1 MSGVKMI
8 KYGTEFIMKKH
19 KVMSRENVNRLF
31 TGGESEV
38 GFVAYKEHPSERV
51 LTVFVKYPNGAE
63 YYTDKEMIIRTPH
76 STKVQNWE

>member
-1 MSGVKMI
+1 
-8 KYGTEFIMKKH
+8 MKKH

-38 GFVAYKEHPSERV
+38 GFIAYKEHPSDRV

-76 STKVQNWE
+76 SQNR

>member
-1 MSGVKMI
+1 
-8 KYGTEFIMKKH
+8 MKKH

-38 GFVAYKEHPSERV
+38 GFVAYKEHPSDRV

-63 YYTDKEMIIRTPH
+63 YYTDKEMIMRTPH
-76 STKVQNWE
+76 SQKIQNWE

>member
-1 MSGVKMI
+1 MSGVKTI
-8 KYGTEFIMKKH
+8 KHRMENIMKKH

-38 GFVAYKEHPSERV
+38 GFIAYKEHPSDRV

-63 YYTDKEMIIRTPH
+63 YYTDKEMIMRTPH
-76 STKVQNWE
+76 SQKIQNWE

>member
-1 MSGVKMI
+1 MSGVKTI
-8 KYGTEFIMKKH
+8 KHRMENIMKKH

-38 GFVAYKEHPSERV
+38 GFIAYKEHPSDRV

-63 YYTDKEMIIRTPH
+63 YYTDKEMIMRTPH
-76 STKVQNWE
+76 SQKIQNWF

>member
-1 MSGVKMI
+1 MSGVKKI
-8 KYGTEFIMKKH
+8 KHRTENIMKKH

-38 GFVAYKEHPSERV
+38 GFVAYKEHPSDRV

-76 STKVQNWE
+76 SQKIQNWE

>member
-1 MSGVKMI
+1 MSGVKTI
-8 KYGTEFIMKKH
+8 KHRMENIMKKH

-38 GFVAYKEHPSERV
+38 GFVAYKEHPSDRV

-63 YYTDKEMIIRTPH
+63 YYTDKEMIMRTPH
-76 STKVQNWE
+76 SQKIQNWE

>member
-1 MSGVKMI
+1 
-8 KYGTEFIMKKH
+8 MKKH

-38 GFVAYKEHPSERV
+38 GFVAYKEHPSDRV
-51 LTVFVKYPNGAE
+51 LKVLIKYPNGAE

-76 STKVQNWE
+76 STKVQNWG

>member
-1 MSGVKMI
+1 MSGVKTI
-8 KYGTEFIMKKH
+8 KHRTELIMKKH

-38 GFVAYKEHPSERV
+38 GFIAYKEHPSDRV

-63 YYTDKEMIIRTPH
+63 YCPDKEMIIRTPH
-76 STKVQNWE
+76 SQKIQNWE